1 MTHKIIQTSM
11 KGKIT
16 VRNQQFIFENKECMG
31 ALFKITLKNNT

>member
-1 MTHKIIQTSM
+1 MTHKIIQSSM

-16 VRNQQFIFENKECMG
+16 VSNKQFIFENKECIG